1 MFKSCFKGLPDH
13 LGTSPLLQP
22 RTPSSK
28 AKLEEITKQFK
39 CSEKAVQMIQM
50 NSNEMKRRVSPD
62 LFASQ
67 LPGFVAS
74 IVPSNISAL
83 CRLSDAVAFANC

>member
-39 CSEKAVQMIQM
+39 CSGCA
-50 NSNEMKRRVSPD
+50 NDSNEMKRRVSPD